1 MFSFDQCD
9 ALAKK
14 LLSVIPGS
22 LQSLEKETEQKFK
35 EVLYAV
41 LARMDLV
48 TREEFDT
55 QTKVLTRTREKVED
69 LQKKIGLL
77 LKDENK
83 PQTEP
88 RHPEQDDGSPDPNG

>member
-1 MFSFDQCD
+1 MSAIRQVHIMFSFEQCD
-9 ALAKK
+9 VLAKK
-14 LLSVIPGS
+14 LFEVLPKN
-22 LQSLEKETEQKFK
+22 LQSFEKETEQKFK

-69 LQKKIGLL
+69 LQKQVAALL
-77 LKDENK
+77 LAKIK
-83 PQTEP
+83 TKTKK
-88 RHPEQDDGSPDPNG
+88 